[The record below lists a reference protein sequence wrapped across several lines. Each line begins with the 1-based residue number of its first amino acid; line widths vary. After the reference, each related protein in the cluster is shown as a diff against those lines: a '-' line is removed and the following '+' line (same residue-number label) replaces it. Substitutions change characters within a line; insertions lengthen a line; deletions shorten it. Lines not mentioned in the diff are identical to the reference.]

1 MVFREV
7 DPAQEV
13 VDRRVKGETFADIG
27 AALQLPP
34 ERCAQLFHEYLN
46 DSYGN
51 ISDVEMRLTQLKRLE
66 SLLSYLWDIVRSGD
80 ALTEGRQTANAIKII
95 EQINTLMGLHRDPL
109 RDAQVELTKAQTEL
123 LYGVL
128 VHMRTAL
135 LDRLVEGL
143 RPLLTTEAGVP
154 IETSEHLRS
163 YIEAHWPRWHADAVT
178 ESKALLTG
186 TDRAATP
193 VAALERG
200 PR

>member
-13 VDRRVKGETFADIG
+13 VDRRVKGETFVDIG

-34 ERCAQLFHEYLN
+34 ERCAQLFHEYLH

-51 ISDVEMRLTQLKRLE
+51 VSDVEMRLTQLKRLE
-66 SLLSYLWDIVRSGD
+66 SLLSYLWDMVRSGD

-95 EQINTLMGLHRDPL
+95 EQINALMGLHRDPL

-123 LYGVL
+123 LYGIL
-128 VHMRTAL
+128 VHMRTAM

-143 RPLLTTEAGVP
+143 RPLLGEGSGIS
-154 IETSEHLRS
+154 IEVSEHLRS

-178 ESKALLTG
+178 ESKALLTSTEG
-186 TDRAATP
+186 GATA
-193 VAALERG
+193 VATLERG
-200 PR
+200 SR